1 MPAHTSQI
9 RVRNA
14 ETDKMAI
21 VYYANYFVW
30 FEVARCDLLRSLG
43 YTYAKLEE
51 DGLMLPVISAQ
62 CDYLSSAHYDETLDV
77 LTHCEILSPVRIEF
91 SYDISR
97 SADGGQL
104 ATGKTM
110 HAAVDLDGHLHRLP
124 DEVQKVLA

>member
-1 MPAHTSQI
+1 MG
-9 RVRNA
+9 
-14 ETDKMAI
+14 I

-62 CDYLSSAHYDETLDV
+62 CDYLRSAHYDETLDV